1 MATPKKE
8 NRKEVNHFLRQRN
21 PGLNSRIQ
29 DYWIRNN
36 KTQGNRMS
44 QNKMEDNE
52 ENSN

>member
-1 MATPKKE
+1 MATHQKE
-8 NRKEVNHFLRQRN
+8 NPKEVNHFLRQRN

-36 KTQGNRMS
+36 KTQSNRMS

-52 ENSN
+52 TSSN